1 VAIDHDPLFLDD
13 GLGPGFHA
21 LLWAEEDKVMRRTIL
36 IAVGAVAALPMVL
49 TRSATGQ
56 GSTPAPVHTMVDGAE
71 VVWKESRGLNPG
83 ARIAV
88 VSGNP
93 ASTGPFTIRL
103 HLPAG
108 YKVAPHWHPTDEF
121 VTVLSGTFAM
131 GMGEVYDESR
141 LKDLTAGGYAA
152 MPAEMRHFG
161 LAKTTSVVQV
171 HGLGP
176 FTSNYVNPADDPRQ
190 RK

>member
-1 VAIDHDPLFLDD
+1 
-13 GLGPGFHA
+13 
-21 LLWAEEDKVMRRTIL
+21 MRQTIL
-36 IAVGAVAALPMVL
+36 IAVGAMAALPLALAGTV
-49 TRSATGQ
+49 AGQ
-56 GSTPAPVHTMVDGAE
+56 GSAPAPAHTMITDAE
-71 VVWKESRGLNPG
+71 IVWKDSRGLNPG

-93 ASTGPFTIRL
+93 ASAGPFTIRL

-108 YKVAPHWHPTDEF
+108 YKVAPHWHPTDEH

-131 GMGEVYDESR
+131 GMGDVYDESR
-141 LKDLTAGGYAA
+141 LKDLSAGGYAA

-171 HGLGP
+171 HGMGP
-176 FTSNYVNPADDPRQ
+176 FASNFVNPADDPRQ
-190 RK
+190 RE

>member
-1 VAIDHDPLFLDD
+1 M
-13 GLGPGFHA
+13 
-21 LLWAEEDKVMRRTIL
+21 KRTIL
-36 IAVGAVAALPMVL
+36 IAVGAMAALVLGPTRMV
-49 TRSATGQ
+49 TGQ
-56 GSTPAPVHTMVDGAE
+56 GSKPAPVHVIVNDAE
-71 VVWKESRGLNPG
+71 IVWKDSPGLNPG
-83 ARIAV
+83 AKIAV

-93 ASTGPFTIRL
+93 ASAGPFTIRL

-121 VTVLSGTFAM
+121 ITVLSGTFAM
-131 GMGEVYDESR
+131 GMGEVYDASK
-141 LKDLTAGGYAA
+141 LKELSAGGHAA

-161 LAKTTSVVQV
+161 LAQSTSVVQV

-176 FTSNYVNPADDPRQ
+176 FASNYVNPADDPRQ

>member
-1 VAIDHDPLFLDD
+1 
-13 GLGPGFHA
+13 
-21 LLWAEEDKVMRRTIL
+21 MRRTML
-36 IAVGAVAALPMVL
+36 IAVGAMAALPMAL
-49 TRSATGQ
+49 TGSVTGQ
-56 GSTPAPVHTMVDGAE
+56 GSTPAPGHTMANDTE
-71 VVWKESRGLNPG
+71 IVWKENRGLNPG

-103 HLPAG
+103 YLPAG

-141 LKDLTAGGYAA
+141 LKDLAAGGFAA

-161 LAKTTSVVQV
+161 LAKATSVVQV
-171 HGLGP
+171 HGMGP
-176 FTSNYVNPADDPRQ
+176 FASNYVNPADDPRQ

>member
-1 VAIDHDPLFLDD
+1 M
-13 GLGPGFHA
+13 
-21 LLWAEEDKVMRRTIL
+21 KRTIL
-36 IAVGAVAALPMVL
+36 IAVGAMAALPLAL
-49 TRSATGQ
+49 TRIVTGQ
-56 GSTPAPVHTMVDGAE
+56 GSPPGPVHTMVTDAE
-71 VVWKESRGLNPG
+71 IVWKESPALNPG

-141 LKDLTAGGYAA
+141 LKALSAGGYAA

-161 LAKTTSVVQV
+161 LARTTSVVQV
-171 HGLGP
+171 HGMGP
-176 FTSNYVNPADDPRQ
+176 FASNYVNPADDPRQ
-190 RK
+190 QK

>member
-1 VAIDHDPLFLDD
+1 
-13 GLGPGFHA
+13 
-21 LLWAEEDKVMRRTIL
+21 MRRRIL

-49 TRSATGQ
+49 SRSATGQ
-56 GSTPAPVHTMVDGAE
+56 GSAPAPAHTMVDGAE
-71 VVWKESRGLNPG
+71 IVWKESRGLNPG

-93 ASTGPFTIRL
+93 AGTGPFTIRL

-141 LKDLTAGGYAA
+141 LKDLSAGGHAA

-171 HGLGP
+171 HGMGP